1 MKKIAVVG
9 AGIVGLSVAYKMLLK
24 HKNLD
29 LTIFEK
35 EDKIGSH
42 QSGRNSGVLH
52 CGLYY
57 KPGSLKAKLAVEGI
71 REMTTFCI
79 ENEVEHD
86 ICGKVVA
93 ASNQREAL
101 ILDGLF
107 KRGVKNGLKGL
118 KFLDSVELKEREP
131 FVSAKKSSF
140 SSRRRYS

>member
-79 ENEVEHD
+79 E
-86 ICGKVVA
+86 
-93 ASNQREAL
+93 
-101 ILDGLF
+101 
-107 KRGVKNGLKGL
+107 
-118 KFLDSVELKEREP
+118 
-131 FVSAKKSSF
+131 
-140 SSRRRYS
+140 